1 MSLRKREKS
10 SDSLYP
16 DMESEFDPCEQKQS
30 TLTTEML
37 SQLPNEKMKLDLD
50 LVVGSQ
56 ERLVFI
62 AQQPVEKSPFK
73 LDAKSLS
80 KPLNNRFPGDRRLL
94 GGCKNL

>member
-10 SDSLYP
+10 FDSLYP

-30 TLTTEML
+30 KLTTETL

-56 ERLVFI
+56 EKLVFN
-62 AQQPVEKSPFK
+62 A
-73 LDAKSLS
+73 
-80 KPLNNRFPGDRRLL
+80 
-94 GGCKNL
+94 